1 MQEKPRMSWKWTAL
15 AMVNSVAIASL
26 LIVPGS
32 DEVSNTNEGCA
43 SITTAGT
50 VSHDLGPILGNPG
63 EQLDAHY

>member
-1 MQEKPRMSWKWTAL
+1 
-15 AMVNSVAIASL
+15 MVNSVAIASL